1 MSIAEIFL
9 IVWACLMTA
18 LWQFKAWEHRAFMRA
33 TATVIEDV
41 VNGKAK
47 FVMKENDTGSKTFTI
62 EKVE

>member
-9 IVWACLMTA
+9 IVWACLATA
-18 LWQFKAWEHRAFMRA
+18 LWQFKAWQHKMFMRA

-47 FVMKENDTGSKTFTI
+47 FVVTDNGDSKTFSI
-62 EKVE
+62 QKVK